1 MDTPCLNRTTKVW
14 AKSRYEPFRAHEKV
28 RMVVAPHDQSTPR
41 CPACRATMQLW
52 IIFPRLD
59 VLPELLLYRCAPCGA
74 TLRLADDRTGDPAER
89 ISSGLD
95 VSGAGS
101 VLSTE
106 P

>member
-1 MDTPCLNRTTKVW
+1 
-14 AKSRYEPFRAHEKV
+14 
-28 RMVVAPHDQSTPR
+28 MVVAAHDQSTPR

-74 TLRLADDRTGDPAER
+74 TLRLAGDPAER
-89 ISSGLD
+89 IASSLD
-95 VSGAGS
+95 VLGAGS